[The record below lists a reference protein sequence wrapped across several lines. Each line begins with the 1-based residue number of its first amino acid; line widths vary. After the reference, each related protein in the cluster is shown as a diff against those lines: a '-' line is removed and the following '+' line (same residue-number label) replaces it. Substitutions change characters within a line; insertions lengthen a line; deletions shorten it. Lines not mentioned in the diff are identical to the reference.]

1 MSDSFVE
8 EWAKAQRLKGP
19 SMKNAPVFYRNLE
32 EELDARRAQ
41 HACLTLHTRDAA
53 SVVDFSSTDVLGLS
67 SSGAVRRAFLDV
79 LSQHADFRLSSH
91 GSRLTDGNSRDLEE
105 LEKEL
110 AGFHGSGSALVVNTG
125 HAGNGAIFSVVPRPG
140 DAIVYDELVHASVH
154 DGMKDSLALCRKQ
167 FRHNNVDSFLEIL
180 TAIRDS
186 QPQIRDGSRCV
197 LVAVESVYSMD
208 GDVCPL
214 QELVEVAKEIFP
226 GGNAQFIIDEAHGT
240 GVIGPNGA
248 GLVNAL
254 GLEKEIAI
262 RLHTFG
268 KALAASGAV
277 ILCNSTVRTMLLN
290 YARGLQFTVAPSFVM
305 LAAIKATYG
314 LLKTGATQEAQ
325 TRLQHVVKLFR
336 DKITSSPIWDDAND
350 ARILRIPLFEEVGD
364 DDGGGPQAPFVSP
377 IVPVWTPRARHNFFL
392 AFHLQRAGFSAF
404 PIYFPVVPKGA
415 ERVRLVFHASNTD
428 EQVEAL
434 VSCICAWAEEMLEIE
449 EGGDRLR
456 LPSAARQA
464 YSLMEKAASGGAKY
478 IRNAPL

>member
-1 MSDSFVE
+1 MSESFVE

-19 SMKNAPVFYRNLE
+19 SMKNASVFYRNLE
-32 EELDARRAQ
+32 EELDARRAE
-41 HACLTLHTRDAA
+41 HACLTLHTRDA
-53 SVVDFSSTDVLGLS
+53 SMVDFSSTDVLGLS
-67 SSGAVRRAFLDV
+67 SSGAVRKAFLDE
-79 LSQHADFRLSSH
+79 LARHDSFQLSSH
-91 GSRLTDGNSRDLEE
+91 GSRLTDGNSRYLEE
-105 LEKEL
+105 QEREL
-110 AGFHGSGSALVVNTG
+110 AEFHGSDSALIVNTG
-125 HAGNGAIFSVVPRPG
+125 HAGNGAIFSVIPRPG

-167 FRHNNVDSFLEIL
+167 FRHNNVDSLLDTL

-197 LVAVESVYSMD
+197 LIAVESIYSMD
-208 GDVCPL
+208 GDICPL
-214 QELVEVAKEIFP
+214 QELVEAAKEVFP
-226 GGNAQFIIDEAHGT
+226 NGNAQFVIDEAHGT
-240 GVIGPNGA
+240 GVIGPKGA
-248 GLVNAL
+248 GLVNSL
-254 GLEKEIAI
+254 GLENEIAI

-305 LAAIKATYG
+305 LAAVRATYG

-325 TRLQHVVKLFR
+325 MRLQHVVKVFR

-350 ARILRIPLFEEVGD
+350 ARILRIPLFEDEDSDPSSSV
-364 DDGGGPQAPFVSP
+364 AP
-377 IVPVWTPRARHNFFL
+377 IVPIWTRARHNFFL

-415 ERVRLVFHASNTD
+415 ERVRLVFHAFNTD
-428 EQVEAL
+428 AQVEAL
-434 VSCICAWAEEMLEIE
+434 VSCICEWAEEMLEIE
-449 EGGDRLR
+449 EGHDRLK

-464 YSLMEKAASGGAKY
+464 YSMMANAASDAVE
-478 IRNAPL
+478 